1 LNDDRVVAFRANCYQ
16 LPRELWWPY
25 EPPRRK
31 LPMDEVSLVTFE
43 VETSSGI
50 TGMGYTQNRGG
61 GIPVQAALDS
71 IVGPQLIG
79 RSTTHPNVVWDQLQ
93 PGLARLGPGGVAAL
107 ALSAADI
114 AMWDASAI
122 GAGLP
127 LHEHLGSRRQSVP
140 AYGSS
145 FDRLYSDEDFLE
157 TAAEYVGA
165 GMTAVK
171 MRVGLSSE
179 RDRHRLQILRD
190 ASGRDLRIMVDA
202 NSNWNL
208 PEALRRLPMLEEF
221 EVDLLEEPITPS
233 DADGFA
239 EIQSHTTIPIAG
251 GENLY
256 TTAEFVRFLHR
267 GSLRL
272 VQPDIG
278 RIGGVTGWMR
288 VAQLAEAYNLP
299 ISAHLMQEV
308 SVHVM
313 CAVKNAWML
322 EYAPILDP
330 IFETPLAIAPDGSV
344 APPTVPGTGV
354 RFRKELIEPYRI

>member
-1 LNDDRVVAFRANCYQ
+1 LSEDSVVTFRSACYQ

-31 LPMDEVSLVTFE
+31 LPMNEVSLVTFE

-61 GIPVQAALDS
+61 GKPVQAALDY
-71 IVGPQLIG
+71 IVGPELIG
-79 RSTTHPNVVWDQLQ
+79 CSTTHPNVIWDQLQ
-93 PGLARLGPGGVAAL
+93 SALARLGPGGVAAL

-122 GAGLP
+122 DVGLP
-127 LHEHLGSRRQSVP
+127 LYEHLGSRRQSVP

-157 TAAEYVGA
+157 TAKEYIAA

-171 MRVGLSSE
+171 MRVGLSPE
-179 RDRHRLQILRD
+179 RDRHRLGILRD
-190 ASGRDLRIMVDA
+190 AFGRDLRIMVDA

-208 PEALRRLPMLEEF
+208 PEALLRLPMLEEF
-221 EVDLLEEPITPS
+221 EVNLLEEPITPS
-233 DADGFA
+233 DAEGFA

-256 TTAEFVRFLHR
+256 TVAEFVRFLHR

-299 ISAHLMQEV
+299 VSGHLMQEV
-308 SVHVM
+308 SVHVL
-313 CAVKNAWML
+313 CAAKNASML

-330 IFETPLAIAPDGSV
+330 IFESPLTIGSDGSV
-344 APPTVPGTGV
+344 APPNVPGTGV
-354 RFRKELIEPYRI
+354 RFRKELIEQYRI